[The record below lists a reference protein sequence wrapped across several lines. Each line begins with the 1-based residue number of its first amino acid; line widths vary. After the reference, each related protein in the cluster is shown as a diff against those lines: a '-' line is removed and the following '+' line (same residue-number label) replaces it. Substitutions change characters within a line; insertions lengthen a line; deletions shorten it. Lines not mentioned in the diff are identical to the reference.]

1 MTMRH
6 DDALSPTP
14 VGHTE
19 SDHERELLA
28 AVARRFYLQDESKVD
43 IGKDLGL
50 SRFKVARLLE
60 TARAKGIVRI
70 EILGEPSVDYS
81 LSQELSQA
89 LGIDRAL
96 VVRTHDGQSAGET
109 RRDLGAVAA
118 AEMTRLLTADDVLG
132 LPWSRSVAATVGAL
146 RSLPAVPIVQLSGAL
161 AIPDLHSPVD
171 LVRSAANLSGGIA
184 HHFYAPL
191 VAADPDS
198 ARMLRR
204 QPGVSDA
211 NSHIPEVTVAVV
223 GIGGWAA
230 GESTLFDLATGP
242 ERTAMR
248 KAGAIGEI
256 SGVFIDAAG
265 NSVEGGLADRIITL
279 SDEQLIG
286 IPTVIGL
293 VTGTARAPVVRA
305 AIAGKKVN
313 RLVVD
318 APLALEL
325 LR

>member
-1 MTMRH
+1 MRN
-6 DDALSPTP
+6 DDAMTARPPERTDP
-14 VGHTE
+14 E
-19 SDHERELLA
+19 RERELLA

-50 SRFKVARLLE
+50 SRFKIARLLE

-70 EILGEPSVDYS
+70 EILGEPSVDYA
-81 LSQELSQA
+81 LSQKLSES
-89 LGIDRAL
+89 LGIDGAL
-96 VVRTHDGQSAGET
+96 VVRSHAGQSEGET

-118 AEMTRLLTADDVLG
+118 SEVTRLLTARDVLG

-146 RSLPAVPIVQLSGAL
+146 RSLPPVPIVQLSGAL

-198 ARMLRR
+198 AQMLRR
-204 QPGVSDA
+204 QPGVSEA
-211 NSHIPEVTVAVV
+211 NSHIREVTLAVV

-265 NSVEGGLADRIITL
+265 NCVEGGLADRIITL

-293 VTGTARAPVVRA
+293 VSGVARAPVVRA

>member
-1 MTMRH
+1 MSE
-6 DDALSPTP
+6 SPTA
-14 VGHTE
+14 GGATE
-19 SDHERELLA
+19 RERELLA

-43 IGKDLGL
+43 IGKELGI

-60 TARAKGIVRI
+60 SARAKGIVRI
-70 EILGEPSVDYS
+70 EILGEPSVDYA
-81 LSQELSQA
+81 LSEQLSHI
-89 LGIDRAL
+89 LGIDGVL
-96 VVRTHDGQSAGET
+96 VVRTHEGQSSGET
-109 RRDLGAVAA
+109 RHDLGIVAA
-118 AEMTRLLTADDVLG
+118 AELTRILTADDVLG

-146 RSLPAVPIVQLSGAL
+146 RSLPPVPIVQLSGAL

-171 LVRSAANLSGGIA
+171 LVRSAANLSGGVA

-191 VAADPDS
+191 VAADPAS
-198 ARMLRR
+198 AAMLRR
-204 QPGVSDA
+204 QPGVSEA
-211 NSHIPEVTVAVV
+211 NSHIRDVTVAVV
-223 GIGGWAA
+223 GIGGWAPT
-230 GESTLFDLATGP
+230 ESTLFDLATRS

-256 SGVFIDAAG
+256 SGVFIDTAG
-265 NSVEGGLADRIITL
+265 HCVEGGLADRIITL
-279 SDEQLIG
+279 SDEQLTA

-293 VTGTARAPVVRA
+293 VSGADRAPVVRA
-305 AIAGKKVN
+305 AIAGRKVN

>member
-1 MTMRH
+1 MRM
-6 DDALSPTP
+6 SPTP
-14 VGHTE
+14 DGRTE
-19 SDHERELLA
+19 TERERELLA
-28 AVARRFYLQDESKVD
+28 TVARRFYLQDESKIE

-60 TARAKGIVRI
+60 TARAQGIVRI
-70 EILGEPSVDYS
+70 EVLGEPSVDYA
-81 LSQELSQA
+81 LSQHLSQV
-89 LGIDRAL
+89 LDVDGVL
-96 VVRTHDGQSAGET
+96 VVRSHEDQTASET

-118 AEMTRLLTADDVLG
+118 AELTRLLTAQDVLG

-146 RSLPAVPIVQLSGAL
+146 RSLPPVPIVQLSGAL

-171 LVRSAANLSGGIA
+171 LVRSAANLSGGTA

-204 QPGVSDA
+204 QPGVREA
-211 NSHIPEVTVAVV
+211 NSRIREVTVAVV

-242 ERTAMR
+242 ERSAMR

-265 NSVEGGLADRIITL
+265 ECVEGGLADRIITL

-293 VTGTARAPVVRA
+293 VTGAARAPVVRA
-305 AIAGKKVN
+305 AIAGRKVN

-325 LR
+325 LQ